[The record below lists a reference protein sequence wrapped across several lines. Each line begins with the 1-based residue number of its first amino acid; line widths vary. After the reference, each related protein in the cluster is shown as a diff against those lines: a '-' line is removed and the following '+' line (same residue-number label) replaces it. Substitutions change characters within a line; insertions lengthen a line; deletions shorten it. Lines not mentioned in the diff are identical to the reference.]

1 MKQNMHICTLNNNN
15 TLIRFSTIFYSI
27 FRDILSFLYLTN
39 VIILLF
45 YIYIYKS
52 LNMIIYT
59 F

>member
-27 FRDILSFLYLTN
+27 FRDILAFLYLTN